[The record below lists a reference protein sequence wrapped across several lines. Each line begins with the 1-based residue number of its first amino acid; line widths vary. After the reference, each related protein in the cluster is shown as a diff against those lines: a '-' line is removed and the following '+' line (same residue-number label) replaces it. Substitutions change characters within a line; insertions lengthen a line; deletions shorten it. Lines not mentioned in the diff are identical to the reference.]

1 MGFRLLLYLAILFLG
16 IFIGYKE
23 ISHKKLLERLNH
35 LQMAALVALLFVMG
49 IRIGV
54 DEEVINALGTLGY
67 QAFVLSS
74 FAIIGSVIAV
84 LLYRKAAHFNKRG
97 EKK

>member
-1 MGFRLLLYLAILFLG
+1 MGLRLVLYLIILFLG

-35 LQMAALVALLFVMG
+35 LQMAALVALLFIMG

-54 DEEVINALGTLGY
+54 DKEVINSIGTLGL
-67 QAFVLSS
+67 QAFVLSGS
-74 FAIIGSVIAV
+74 AIFGSVAIV
-84 LLYRKAAHFNKRG
+84 FLYRKVTHLNKRG

>member
-1 MGFRLLLYLAILFLG
+1 MGLRLVLYLMILFLG

-23 ISHKKLLERLNH
+23 ISHKKLLEQLNH
-35 LQMAALVALLFVMG
+35 LQTAALVALLFIMG

-54 DEEVINALGTLGY
+54 DKEVINAFGTIGL
-67 QAFVLSS
+67 QAFVLSGC
-74 FAIIGSVIAV
+74 AIIGSVAAV
-84 LLYRKAAHFNKRG
+84 FFYRKAARFSKRG